1 MRNFARYVY
10 PGVEF
15 EQDSDRRHR
24 PGESPATAE
33 SSQRELNVLLGD
45 EAQTH
50 NPVYFRPSLRGNPH
64 LPMVGIPG
72 MGKTTA
78 VLNLCR
84 ALAQGGVYPFVID
97 FHGDLAR
104 GLKADSGGQPCTV
117 VDAAKGLPFNPLDVD
132 TTQRHDERGW
142 MVHYFEVA
150 EILANIYPS
159 FGELQVGALR
169 DTLRQCYEAAG
180 FVASPHVAA
189 APSFREFWQSLVD
202 KAETSQ
208 ELRKI
213 TTRLESIFHLELFKE
228 RSNAT
233 FSLAEL
239 LSQVT
244 VLDLHRLEIEENQR
258 VAASFFLQH
267 LYRDMFGRVEVRQSR
282 NAVVFDEAH
291 RVARL
296 TLIPKMMQECCKY
309 GILFVLSSQRIE
321 DFNQGVLDS
330 AGNHL
335 YLRVNHPDAR
345 RLASYLAAGGGAG
358 DIAQK
363 LQNLHKYHA
372 LYRSE
377 DYQPFAHVRLAEP

>member
-1 MRNFARYVY
+1 
-10 PGVEF
+10 
-15 EQDSDRRHR
+15 
-24 PGESPATAE
+24 
-33 SSQRELNVLLGD
+33 
-45 EAQTH
+45 
-50 NPVYFRPSLRGNPH
+50 
-64 LPMVGIPG
+64 
-72 MGKTTA
+72 
-78 VLNLCR
+78 
-84 ALAQGGVYPFVID
+84 
-97 FHGDLAR
+97 
-104 GLKADSGGQPCTV
+104 
-117 VDAAKGLPFNPLDVD
+117 
-132 TTQRHDERGW
+132 

-296 TLIPKMMQECCKY
+296 TLIPKMMQECRKY
-309 GILFVLSSQRIE
+309 GILFALSSQRIE